1 MFPNV
6 QELELS
12 TREKVKY
19 FDLTLGDMD
28 KLEADAEFDTLKNI
42 ILAGTELKE
51 DEVDSLRR
59 ADAQKLYDAI
69 IRATYPEM
77 YNEDG
82 SIKEIV
88 EEALKKKLL
97 DTM

>member
-6 QELELS
+6 KELELS
-12 TREKVKY
+12 TGKKVKY

-28 KLEADAEFDTLKNI
+28 RLEADADFDTVKNI

-51 DEVDSLRR
+51 DTVDSLRR

-69 IRATYPEM
+69 IRITYPEM

-82 SIKEIV
+82 SLKEVV